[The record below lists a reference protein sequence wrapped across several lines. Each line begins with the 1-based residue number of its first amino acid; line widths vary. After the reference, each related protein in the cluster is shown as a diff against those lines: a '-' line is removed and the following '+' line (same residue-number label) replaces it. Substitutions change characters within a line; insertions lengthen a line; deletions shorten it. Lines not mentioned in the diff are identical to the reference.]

1 MTSGVGAGGG
11 RSRPTPAPV
20 PTLAALASL
29 PSDASAWL
37 LPRVRAALHALD
49 EDEVTPVIRRLRA
62 APTSRLAGGRVR
74 RELDELLAAG
84 GPAWRA
90 LVDRI
95 RAEEAVPD
103 AVARLLAGPPDEAT
117 ATPDPDR
124 AGERGPAGGQDPAAT
139 GRDRAEARARDRLR
153 EVRAERDE
161 LRRQLTG
168 AAARAAAAER
178 DAARTDADL
187 AAARDRIVE
196 LERALASAGEERDRA
211 VDRERRRRDGEIAR
225 LEASITELRRAEEE
239 RTQERRR
246 QAERAR
252 AARDEASRQIA
263 EHRSAPADPRPPR
276 LVPGRPSRLPPDV
289 HRGTTEEAALL
300 LHAGRLVLVD
310 GYNVT
315 KQHQGDLDLEA
326 QRAWLVRTLAALATR
341 RRVRPTAVFDGQQA
355 GGSRP
360 AMGGREVGVVFTPAG
375 VTADDELVLAVEATD
390 EPVVVVTDDRELA
403 GRVAASGA
411 DVIGTRAFL
420 GVAR

>member
-1 MTSGVGAGGG
+1 M
-11 RSRPTPAPV
+11 PTV
-20 PTLAALASL
+20 TALSSL

-49 EDEVTPVIRRLRA
+49 DDEVTPVIRRLRA

-74 RELDELLAAG
+74 RELDELLAEG
-84 GPAWRA
+84 GPPWRA

-95 RAEEAVPD
+95 RAEDTVPD
-103 AVARLLAGPPDEAT
+103 AVARLLAGPADEAT
-117 ATPDPDR
+117 STRDPQAAPDR
-124 AGERGPAGGQDPAAT
+124 GGRQDRSGGHDPSSGQDPAAAA
-139 GRDRAEARARDRLR
+139 RERAEARARDRLR

-168 AAARAAAAER
+168 AAARAAASER
-178 DAARTDADL
+178 DAARTDAEL
-187 AAARDRIVE
+187 AAAHDRIAE

-225 LEASITELRRAEEE
+225 LEAAVTDLRRAEEE
-239 RTQERRR
+239 RAQDRRR

-252 AARDEASRQIA
+252 VARDEASRQIA
-263 EHRSAPADPRPPR
+263 GHRSAPVEPGPSR

-315 KQHQGDLDLEA
+315 KQHQGDLDLEG
-326 QRAWLVRTLAALATR
+326 QRAWLVRILAALAAR